1 MIKLKCHTDVLMHPT
16 GEVAFKAGEEYWF
29 HIKAN
34 GNIERF
40 ADNCLHKF
48 MAYGPEKWTN
58 YFAKELEDGE

>member
-1 MIKLKCHTDVLMHPT
+1 MIKLKCHTDVVMNT

-29 HIKAN
+29 TLKPS

-48 MAYGPEKWTN
+48 MCYGSHAWVN
-58 YFAKELEDGE
+58 YFVKELESV

>member
-1 MIKLKCHTDVLMHPT
+1 MHPT

-29 HIKAN
+29 YMKAN

-48 MAYGPEKWTN
+48 MAYGPNKWTN
-58 YFAKELEDGE
+58 YFVKELEDV

>member
-1 MIKLKCHTDVLMHPT
+1 MIKLKCHTSVIMHPT

-29 HIKAN
+29 SMKPN

-48 MAYGPEKWTN
+48 MAYGPEKWTD
-58 YFAKELEDGE
+58 FFVKELEDV

>member
-1 MIKLKCHTDVLMHPT
+1 MIKLKCHTSVIMHPT

-29 HIKAN
+29 HMKAN

-48 MAYGPEKWTN
+48 MVYGSEAWVN
-58 YFAKELEDGE
+58 YFEHVLEGEE

>member
-1 MIKLKCHTDVLMHPT
+1 MIKLKCHTDVVMNT

-29 HIKAN
+29 SMKAN

-48 MAYGPEKWTN
+48 MAYGPEKWTE
-58 YFAKELEDGE
+58 YFEYVLEETE